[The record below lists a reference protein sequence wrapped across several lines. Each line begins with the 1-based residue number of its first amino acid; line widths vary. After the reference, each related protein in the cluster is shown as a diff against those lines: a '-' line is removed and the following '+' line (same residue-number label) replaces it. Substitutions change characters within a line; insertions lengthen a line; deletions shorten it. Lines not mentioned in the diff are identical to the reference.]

1 MPTNFSNSFSLSP
14 VVSQV
19 AVYVLGAF
27 SMVKETESSST

>member
-1 MPTNFSNSFSLSP
+1 MPTNYSNSFSLSP

-27 SMVKETESSST
+27 SKVKEIEYSST